1 MTENNLIKMGF
12 QRVDEDDDTSPF
24 YYYVYEVGEECCLV
38 SNSNLETIDTGWFI
52 ELYDI
57 VDGVRFVN
65 ARELKT
71 FIDVLERNLNVG
83 Q

>member
-12 QRVDEDDDTSPF
+12 QRVDDVDGQDPF
-24 YYYVYEVGEECCLV
+24 YYYVYEIGEECCLV
-38 SNSNLETIDTGWFI
+38 SNSNLETISTGWFI

-83 Q
+83 